1 MNINN
6 KNKKAYVKPTL
17 RTHGSIEELTGFLGG
32 GCGEFLGGVQGTN
45 NWLACR
51 LNGPAD
57 FGS

>member
-1 MNINN
+1 M
-6 KNKKAYVKPTL
+6 KQAQKKQYVKPRL
-17 RTHGSIEELTGFLGG
+17 QTHGSVEELTGFLGG
-32 GCGEFLGGVQGTN
+32 GCGEFLGGSQGTN